1 MKEEK
6 QEHGRDGF
14 PSGDE
19 AKQAR
24 RCGCDAKRNSIPDRD
39 TTGRA
44 RAQGGRLRA
53 VLSIAGPARRRLRH
67 GPLPLTFSTGLCCPA
82 CSRALQAFEALPP
95 LVEARGRLSRAP
107 LLNGDESWMLPPASS
122 SIGAGLIAY
131 FEINPGQSGRPRGET
146 SCPCWTTCAACAP
159 LEPRTAKRG
168 GAPTGIRAS
177 NVRAFPQN
185 ARTSALLRRRKR
197 PRPQPGT
204 TALERRRDD

>member
-82 CSRALQAFEALPP
+82 CSRALQAFESLPP
-95 LVEARGRLSRAP
+95 LVEARRSRKWARPTRLLHKSR
-107 LLNGDESWMLPPASS
+107 
-122 SIGAGLIAY
+122 
-131 FEINPGQSGRPRGET
+131 FR
-146 SCPCWTTCAACAP
+146 
-159 LEPRTAKRG
+159 
-168 GAPTGIRAS
+168 RA
-177 NVRAFPQN
+177 VRA
-185 ARTSALLRRRKR
+185 AVSRSL
-197 PRPQPGT
+197 G
-204 TALERRRDD
+204 